1 MDERESLQDTV
12 QPVEQATNEAVKE
25 NEATETSQVS
35 ETTAAQK
42 KQNALHAV
50 FSWVDDLV
58 FYFAVFMLI
67 MSFLIRPVV
76 VNGISMMN
84 TLNHTDVLL
93 LSGFLYTPDYGDIV
107 VISNDDNGSEPIIK
121 RVIGLSGDVIT
132 VDYETYTVY
141 RNGEPL
147 TEEYAR
153 VDPQKGF
160 GEMSDHTQYPVTV
173 PENCVFVMGD
183 NRGNSKDSRQVG
195 MLSSGQILGKV
206 LFRVYH
212 NTEKF
217 GGSILGF
224 VE

>member
-12 QPVEQATNEAVKE
+12 QPAEQATNEAVKE
-25 NEATETSQVS
+25 NEATETNQAS
-35 ETTAAQK
+35 ETSADQK
-42 KQNALHAV
+42 KQNVLHAV

-195 MLSSGQILGKV
+195 MLNSGQILGKV